1 MSNNKIDIFSGYMV
15 DRYEYI
21 KGRLARTAPRYI
33 AHETPAHDIA
43 QSTIPALSNHS
54 EERIQK
60 LTVMVSWVYS
70 NIISLGSKCSALK
83 INVLTPSDKDKM
95 SKDKDHPLAKVF
107 ECPNEFMSFS
117 YLIRH
122 LIFGLSISTNGA
134 FWYLAPD
141 PVTGELSEIWPIDSN
156 NIEPVKNANH
166 YVTEFLYTAKEPMSK
181 KVRQFK
187 IHKDFIFWIKYPNPW
202 DYWESLP
209 PLIAALFPAT
219 LSRTINENQQRIYGD
234 SRGIPLS
241 LVSLDPDLSEKD
253 FMVAKEQIIHDWQ
266 QREAS
271 IAITRGGQLSI
282 QSLGF
287 TYEQLETVDTQNIT
301 RDQIDVAFFGY
312 PYRSEKLTSGEGL
325 KQMDRIIQE
334 QVIFPLLNRL
344 IQETITAQIVKR
356 FYPDEKIR
364 VEFDDPRTADRA
376 LNIQESMIA
385 SRWNTVNEMR
395 EAMGDPPMEDFM
407 GVAIGELP
415 VSLANNSAFIMSLAG
430 LSGAMPQHQQAEGE
444 VGNLT
449 DSAAPEAQVG
459 ELLGGESPAP
469 LLDSGV
475 NNKSVMTLAVME
487 ELGRWKKVSRRNVNR
502 GENRDFTTDIIPIP
516 IQDVLNTSLE
526 HIDTVERVNAVFAI
540 AGEMAEEWISEVA

>member
-1 MSNNKIDIFSGYMV
+1 MV
-15 DRYEYI
+15 DRYEYV
-21 KGRLARTAPRYI
+21 KARLQRSAPRYI
-33 AHETPAHDIA
+33 AHETPSDAVQLA
-43 QSTIPALSNHS
+43 QIPVVSS
-54 EERIQK
+54 SVERIQK

-70 NIISLGSKCSALK
+70 NIISLGAKCSAQAISVMSPNDNGK
-83 INVLTPSDKDKM
+83 F
-95 SKDKDHPLAKVF
+95 SKDADHPLAKVL
-107 ECPNEFMSFS
+107 ECPNQFMSFS

-122 LIFGLSISTNGA
+122 LLFGLSISKNGG
-134 FWYLAPD
+134 FWYLVPD
-141 PVTGELSEIWPIDSN
+141 RNTGELLEIWPIDSN
-156 NIEPVKNANH
+156 NIEPIKDGNH
-166 YVTEFLYTAKEPMSK
+166 YVKEFLYTASEPMSK

-187 IHKDFIFWIKYPNPW
+187 ISSEFIFWIKYPNPW

-271 IAITRGGQLSI
+271 IAITRGGQISI

-312 PYRSEKLTSGEGL
+312 AYRSENLTSGEGI

-334 QVIFPLLNRL
+334 QVIYPLLNQL
-344 IQETITAQIVKR
+344 IQETMTAQIVKR
-356 FYPDEKIR
+356 FYPDENIR
-364 VEFDDPRTADRA
+364 IEFEDPRTADRA
-376 LNIQESMIA
+376 LNIQASMIE
-385 SRWNTVNEMR
+385 SRWSTVNEMR
-395 EAMGDPPMEDFM
+395 AATGEPPMEEFM
-407 GVAIGELP
+407 GVDIGELP

-430 LSGAMPQHQQAEGE
+430 LSGAQPQHQMADAE

-449 DSAAPEAQVG
+449 DSLAPEAQLN
-459 ELLGGESPAP
+459 ELAGGASPAP
-469 LLDSGV
+469 LVESGI
-475 NNKSVMTLAVME
+475 NNKSAIKLAVTE
-487 ELGRWKKVSRRNVNR
+487 ELNRWKKVSKRNINR
-502 GENRDFTTDIIPIP
+502 NETREFITDIVPAPVQI
-516 IQDVLNTSLE
+516 LLRKSLE
-526 HIDTVERVNAVFAI
+526 SIDNVENLEAVFDLAHS
-540 AGEMAEEWISEVA
+540 MTDEWILGVD